1 MYKVFFNDRIV
12 YLGDNFPMDS
22 GKYEGLSYRFNSR
35 QELQEI
41 IDLFSSLKHT
51 QNLYI
56 VNKDLHVLKE
66 NFKACFT
73 LINAGGGLVF
83 NKKGEF
89 LIIKRNGVWDLP
101 KGKLEEGEDFETAAL
116 RETGEETGLK
126 KLVTVQPLISTYHIY
141 HQSNQKILKKTQWFE
156 LHYPGKTEPVLQSEE
171 GITDH
176 RWVKPGKTG
185 FIGKNTYKS
194 ILDVLNIRT
203 LI

>member
-1 MYKVFFNDRIV
+1 MYKVFFNDRTV

-51 QNLYI
+51 QNLCI
-56 VNKDLHVLKE
+56 VHKDLHVLKE

-101 KGKLEEGEDFETAAL
+101 KGKLEAGEDFETAAL
-116 RETGEETGLK
+116 REAEEETGLK
-126 KLVTVQPLISTYHIY
+126 KLVTVQPLISTYHTY
-141 HQSNQKILKKTQWFE
+141 RQSDQKILKKTQWFE
-156 LHYPGKTEPVLQSEE
+156 LRYPGKAEPVLQAEE

-185 FIGKNTYKS
+185 FIEKNTYKS
-194 ILDVLNIRT
+194 ILDVLYIRT